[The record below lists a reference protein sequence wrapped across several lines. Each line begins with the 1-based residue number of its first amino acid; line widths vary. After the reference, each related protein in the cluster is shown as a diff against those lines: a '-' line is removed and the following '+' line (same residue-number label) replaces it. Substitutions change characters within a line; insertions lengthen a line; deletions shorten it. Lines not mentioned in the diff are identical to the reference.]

1 MTRMIALAALIAL
14 GLSSEPAHESVY
26 AQSSHVPHPAT
37 VRNIVAIAQPTTSP
51 DRLHRT
57 KLS

>member
-14 GLSSEPAHESVY
+14 GLSSEPAL
-26 AQSSHVPHPAT
+26 PHPAT